1 MMMVVA
7 GHRPVDALFQL
18 SIGDVHL
25 DADGGAALFRD
36 KVNDSAHDPRFVA
49 LAPCL
54 VKQVQAYLAHLRGL
68 AGISKV
74 LAAHLEQVHPGRATL
89 LFGIDDGGRE
99 LPLTFSAWHQALPA
113 EWR

>member
-1 MMMVVA
+1 MERGGWREIHGMLVTHLACMLMVVA

-74 LAAHLEQVHPGRATL
+74 LAAHRSEEHTS
-89 LFGIDDGGRE
+89 E
-99 LPLTFSAWHQALPA
+99 LQSLMRIPYA
-113 EWR
+113 